1 MDSKNILYAFIAIC
15 VLYFFSSLFQF
26 NSLELFSK
34 PLFLPLLFLYYV
46 KKLNDNYQY
55 RVVIIFIFFYI
66 AEMLVMFDI
75 KEYYIISV
83 SFFLIPYMILL
94 YFVTKNLIFLLKN
107 NGYNKIN
114 FILFFIFAFLVYF
127 AISIFLII
135 DTESIYEQF
144 LLYLYGFVLLLLAVF
159 SITSYFLKN
168 SIVNLF
174 LILTVIAFIISDL
187 FYLFIVKIEYN
198 CTFKSVNLIS
208 QLLSYYFFITYSL
221 IQFKEK

>member
-26 NSLELFSK
+26 YSLELFSK
-34 PLFLPLLFLYYV
+34 PLFLPLLFFYYV

-66 AEMLVMFDI
+66 GEMLVMFDI
-75 KEYYIISV
+75 KEYYMISV

-107 NGYNKIN
+107 NGFNKVN
-114 FILFFIFAFLVYF
+114 FIIFFIFAFLVYF

-135 DTESIYEQF
+135 DTGSIFEQF

-159 SITSYFLKN
+159 SITTYFLKS

-187 FYLFIVKIEYN
+187 FYLFILKIEYN

-208 QLLSYYFFITYSL
+208 QLLSYYFFSTYSL

>member
-94 YFVTKNLIFLLKN
+94 YFVTKNLIFLLK
-107 NGYNKIN
+107 K
-114 FILFFIFAFLVYF
+114 
-127 AISIFLII
+127 
-135 DTESIYEQF
+135 
-144 LLYLYGFVLLLLAVF
+144 
-159 SITSYFLKN
+159 
-168 SIVNLF
+168 
-174 LILTVIAFIISDL
+174 
-187 FYLFIVKIEYN
+187 
-198 CTFKSVNLIS
+198 
-208 QLLSYYFFITYSL
+208 
-221 IQFKEK
+221 